1 MKDNEKKG
9 KKGGWSEDAGASA
22 NPFGA
27 LAGLKAALPEGAP
40 SPAAE
45 PEAQAPKAAG
55 ERAAPKQALV
65 RIERKGR
72 GGKTVT
78 VVEQLGLGADE
89 LERWCKLLKGK
100 LGAGG
105 QVEGDALV
113 VQGEQIE
120 RVEQALVALGVGK
133 VRRG

>member
-1 MKDNEKKG
+1 MSEKKG

-27 LAGLKAALPEGAP
+27 LAGLKAALPEAAP
-40 SPAAE
+40 TCAAE
-45 PEAQAPKAAG
+45 VEAAQAPLAAG
-55 ERAAPKQALV
+55 APKQALV

-72 GGKTVT
+72 GGKAVT
-78 VVEQLGLGADE
+78 VVEGLGLGADE

-105 QVEGDALV
+105 RVEGDALV